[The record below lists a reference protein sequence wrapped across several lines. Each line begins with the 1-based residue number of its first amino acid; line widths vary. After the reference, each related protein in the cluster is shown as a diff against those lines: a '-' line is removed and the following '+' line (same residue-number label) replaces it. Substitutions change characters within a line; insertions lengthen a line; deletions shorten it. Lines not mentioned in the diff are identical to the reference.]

1 MEFSSEK
8 PKFPSN
14 SSNIKYLRRKE
25 VDLGPP
31 SKTWKTPYL
40 FWKFFRKWLPY
51 NSSNMLKCINSLALA
66 LKIIWFGCIVST
78 YA

>member
-31 SKTWKTPYL
+31 SQTL
-40 FWKFFRKWLPY
+40 FQNTLSLLNIFPENGYHTTARIC
-51 NSSNMLKCINSLALA
+51 SNVLTLLH
-66 LKIIWFGCIVST
+66 
-78 YA
+78 